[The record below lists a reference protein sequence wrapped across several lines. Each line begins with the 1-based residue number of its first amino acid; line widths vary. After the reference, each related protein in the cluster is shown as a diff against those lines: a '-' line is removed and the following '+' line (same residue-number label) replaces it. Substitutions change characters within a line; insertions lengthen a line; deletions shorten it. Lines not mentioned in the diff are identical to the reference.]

1 MCCKPALGDNVAGG
15 GLGDCS
21 GQVLGHAWFTL
32 GMKSAWS
39 VIPAAAVSVPLGM
52 KSAWS
57 VIPAAAVSMPLC
69 PPPPLL
75 SSAFLLVQHGWHI
88 SDGYIVFAHPDAA
101 NNAAGKDEPAMKL
114 INNALVYAKE
124 LERIV

>member
-1 MCCKPALGDNVAGG
+1 MQIMPEDRPCVASLPWATTSQGAVWE
-15 GLGDCS
+15 LVQDRC
-21 GQVLGHAWFTL
+21 WFTL
-32 GMKSAWS
+32 AMKNAWS
-39 VIPAAAVSVPLGM
+39 VIPAAAVSVPL
-52 KSAWS
+52 
-57 VIPAAAVSMPLC
+57 C

-75 SSAFLLVQHGWHI
+75 SSALALVQHGWHI